1 MQLSKITASVCLC
14 LFLQVSNAQT
24 ITNKK
29 NGGFIFTPEKEINY
43 TAVKNQY
50 KSSTCWSFSTL
61 SFLESELARMGKP
74 VVDLSEMFVKKHLQH
89 QR

>member
-1 MQLSKITASVCLC
+1 MHFKLPFLLFFCSVVANNCE
-14 LFLQVSNAQT
+14 SQT

-50 KSSTCWSFSTL
+50 KSSMAAGALYLLGEFCRDT
-61 SFLESELARMGKP
+61 
-74 VVDLSEMFVKKHLQH
+74 
-89 QR
+89 